1 MSDYQGGGDE
11 TEWFKRAS
19 DLRFYYDPDLWV
31 WHRRDKLQRARSVQL
46 RVSARKSGTR
56 ARVDCWVKPKAPRP
70 RCHEGSG
77 PCGASSL

>member
-31 WHRRDKLQRARSVQL
+31 WHRRDSFSVRDLCSYAYRQ
-46 RVSARKSGTR
+46 G
-56 ARVDCWVKPKAPRP
+56 KAAPVLESIVGSSRRPRGP